1 MMTTVALFATVWLLT
16 QPAVSGTADI
26 APARA
31 KAAFEQLTQLAG
43 HWDQRS
49 TKDWEGTASVQVIAG
64 GSAIMFTSNVS
75 PHPGSDDTM
84 ATVFH
89 LDGDRLMLT
98 HYCVARNQPRLVAT
112 SVSADGKV
120 IEFAFHDATNLRSR
134 DAGHMNRAVY
144 TIESPDRYRSRWTFS
159 QNGQERWMEE
169 IVTTR
174 RR

>member
-1 MMTTVALFATVWLLT
+1 MMNTVASLAAVWLLT
-16 QPAVSGTADI
+16 LPAVPNAREVT
-26 APARA
+26 PARA
-31 KAAFEQLTQLAG
+31 KAAFEQLKQLAG

-49 TKDWEGTASVQVIAG
+49 TRDWEGTASLRVIAG
-64 GSAIMFTSNVS
+64 GSAVMVTSNVS
-75 PHPGSDDTM
+75 PHPGAEDTM
-84 ATVFH
+84 VTVFH

-112 SVSADGKV
+112 SISADGRT
-120 IEFAFHDATNLRSR
+120 IEFAFRDATNLRSR

-144 TIESPDRYRSRWTFS
+144 TIESTDRYRSRWTFS